1 MLNDNF
7 DQYLKKVTD
16 QNFSA
21 PDTESFLK
29 GLHQV
34 RIAREESHRGFLNG
48 VAAATLVLTLGL
60 FTVAQL
66 KDNPSDMLVV
76 DQFPTILTDYETEL
90 FIYDMADYLIQESD
104 DIWETLAFLD
114 EVNFEPVISLLEE

>member
-16 QNFSA
+16 QKFSV
-21 PDTESFLK
+21 PDAESFLN
-29 GLHQV
+29 GLHKV
-34 RIAREESHRGFLNG
+34 RMQQEENHRGFLNG

-60 FTVAQL
+60 FTIAQL
-66 KDNPSDMLVV
+66 KDDPRDMLVV
-76 DQFPTILTDYETEL
+76 DQFPTILMDYETES

-104 DIWETLAFLD
+104 NIWETLAFLD